1 MLLAPFGDLVQT
13 PTEPPTHRPHMNRE
27 LPLPAAG
34 YDMRESEEVER
45 AGFSSL
51 PLYLPERTSA
61 ELQQPRLLRV
71 ERQPKL
77 CEPLGQ
83 NVHDFFGVLPILKAE
98 DGIISEADFVRFTPQ
113 SGLHLMLEPFVQ
125 HLVKIKVG
133 QERADRLPL
142 SSTRFAHEKLS
153 VVNETDLYPLA
164 YQSEDACVADPF
176 LDHLHELL
184 SHDRVKG
191 PHDTLP
197 TTRTSQSMSPSL
209 AHNIRWKVKN
219 WLSLGNGV
227 SGTNYI

>member
-1 MLLAPFGDLVQT
+1 VLLAPFGDLVQT

-142 SSTRFAHEKLS
+142 SSTRFAHEKLAFLH
-153 VVNETDLYPLA
+153 DPCL
-164 YQSEDACVADPF
+164 QPF
-176 LDHLHELL
+176 LDQAQDTWISNALLNEL
-184 SHDRVKG
+184 DQPAFVEVIEG